1 MHSNPQALVGKC
13 VKVLDKGEILCTGI
27 LGDDHTI
34 VESARVS
41 YLAESKGDVADK
53 KLLKYLLFHRHTSP
67 FEMVEFAFRVKAPLF
82 VLRQWFRHRIG
93 EYNEWSARYS
103 ELREEFYI
111 PAQWRVQDKRNKQ
124 ASSIGELPHDS
135 LSADL
140 EAHCNQAYQLY
151 KQMLAQGVAREL
163 ARMVLPLNTYSVMTF
178 KMNAHALMHFIELRA
193 EPDAQHEIREYAVA
207 LRDEFFKPALPWVG
221 EFFDASVAKRHEMM
235 TALQKT

>member
-41 YLAESKGDVADK
+41 YLSESKGNVADK

-67 FEMVEFAFRVKAPLF
+67 FEMVEFAFRVKAPIF
-82 VLRQWFRHRIG
+82 VLRQWLRHRVA

-111 PAQWRVQDKRNKQ
+111 PTQWRVQDKRNKQ
-124 ASSIGELPHDS
+124 ASNIGELAHDA

-140 EAHCNQAYQLY
+140 EAHSNQA
-151 KQMLAQGVAREL
+151 
-163 ARMVLPLNTYSVMTF
+163 
-178 KMNAHALMHFIELRA
+178 
-193 EPDAQHEIREYAVA
+193 
-207 LRDEFFKPALPWVG
+207 
-221 EFFDASVAKRHEMM
+221 
-235 TALQKT
+235 